1 MRLATWNVNSIGAR
15 LPRLV
20 EWLDLAKPDVLCLQE
35 TKCTDAAFPATAIKE
50 AGYDVATNGDGAWN
64 GVAVVSRVG
73 IEDVTRGLD
82 DQPPFPADATA
93 PEARAITAT
102 CDGIRVCSVYVPNG
116 RDVGADHY
124 TYKLAW
130 LAALQQTATRELAA
144 HDRYAVLGDFNIAPT
159 DADVW
164 DPAAFV
170 GLTHVTEP
178 ERAAYRS
185 LIDLGLVDLEARPLK
200 GDHPYTYW
208 DYRAGAFHK
217 GMGMRIDLVL
227 ASRSLASAVTDAYV
241 DRDARKGKGPSDHAP
256 VVVDLD

>member
-50 AGYDVATNGDGAWN
+50 VGYDVATNGDGAWN

-82 DQPPFPADATA
+82 EQPLFPADAAA

-116 RDVGADHY
+116 REVNADHY
-124 TYKLAW
+124 HYKLAW
-130 LAALQQTATRELAA
+130 LAALQRTAARELAA
-144 HDRYAVLGDFNIAPT
+144 HERYAVLGDFNIAPT

-164 DPAAFV
+164 DPSVFV
-170 GLTHVTEP
+170 GMTHVTDP
-178 ERAAYRS
+178 ERAAYRA
-185 LIDLGLVDLEARPLK
+185 LVDLGLVDIEARALK

-227 ASRSLASAVTDAYV
+227 ASGSLADAVSDAYV